1 MLVIS
6 MCSIRVIA
14 LNIFPP
20 GFVFKISKQQAQKA
34 KQSTELDSFS
44 GLDANASPIVRDVD
58 TVQQ

>member
-1 MLVIS
+1 M
-6 MCSIRVIA
+6 VIA